1 MSISVAEYGGG
12 KIPGYNTLRQADRRT
27 QPAGIKANCSESQGV
42 ERARPQI
49 RRGACLPPIS
59 LCCPKVCYVKLFDL
73 DFLGD
78 KICIFRKV
86 LFTIAFIELEN
97 PSITTNYCLLKR

>member
-49 RRGACLPPIS
+49 RRGACLSPIS

-73 DFLGD
+73 DFWG
-78 KICIFRKV
+78 KV
-86 LFTIAFIELEN
+86 SFTLAFTDLEN
-97 PSITTNYCLLKR
+97 PRTATNYSLPKR